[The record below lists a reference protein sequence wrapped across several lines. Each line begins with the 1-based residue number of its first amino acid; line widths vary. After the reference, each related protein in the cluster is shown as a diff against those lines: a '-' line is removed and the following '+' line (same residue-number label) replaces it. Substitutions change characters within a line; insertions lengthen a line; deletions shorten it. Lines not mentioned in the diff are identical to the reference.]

1 MNNEV
6 CEAAMGEGHEQW
18 GSNFETENYQY
29 CLMSHLENLDDIV
42 MIHILNSIIWHPPP
56 LPKNCACTVDLYIS
70 NKLLL
75 IFWSNFFVFY
85 CVLALMI

>member
-56 LPKNCACTVDLYIS
+56 SRKIVPVQWTFIYLTN
-70 NKLLL
+70 
-75 IFWSNFFVFY
+75 Y
-85 CVLALMI
+85 C